1 MTTAE
6 PTEMFEPRTYE
17 KYRVSVEQ
25 YRTFRE
31 QGFLVVKNLVP
42 PEDVQDMNEY
52 MDDMLA
58 GRRTLDGAVVIKG
71 FGLKPES
78 RDDWSRAHMLHRIS
92 PMHERFLLHPRT
104 LDVLEA
110 IIGPDVLALQS
121 MLFFKRPGQ
130 PGQGY
135 HQDAYYLPTF
145 PDTLCGAWMAL
156 TPATLENGCLWFAK
170 GSQHEPVYPD
180 QHGGGAALTTNI
192 GDLGHIENPSN
203 NDLSIN
209 TLSRIVEKYRYSS
222 VPVEAQPG
230 DVVFFGGHIV
240 HWSFSNRSD
249 IPRRAYVGHYCNAR
263 SLVLWNHGEPWEGD
277 QSNYLH
283 ILARGDSHL
292 PFAQPKFGTPCA
304 ANQPRASTTGA
315 PPKSMMGMEDGMMGE
330 GEHPEEDHDHSDM

>member
-6 PTEMFEPRTYE
+6 EVPTRTYE

-31 QGFLVVKNLVP
+31 QGFLKIKGLLT
-42 PEDVQDMNEY
+42 PEDVQDMNDY

-58 GRRTLDGAVVIKG
+58 GRRTLDGAIVIKG

-92 PMHERFLLHPRT
+92 PMHERYLLHPRV
-104 LDVLEA
+104 LDALEA
-110 IIGPDVLALQS
+110 LIGPDVLALQS

-135 HQDAYYLPTF
+135 HQDSYYLPTF
-145 PDTLCGAWMAL
+145 PDTLCGAWQAL

-180 QHGGGAALTTNI
+180 KHGGGAALTTNI
-192 GDLGHIENPSN
+192 ADLGHIENPSN
-203 NDLSIN
+203 NDFSVN
-209 TLSRIVEKYRYSS
+209 TLSRIVDKYKDSL
-222 VPVEAQPG
+222 VPVEAEPG
-230 DVVFFGGHIV
+230 DVVFFGGHII

-263 SLVLWNHGEPWEGD
+263 SLVLWNHGERWEGD

-292 PFAQPKFGTPCA
+292 PYAQPTFGTPCA
-304 ANQPRASTTGA
+304 ANQPKAKQEGGA
-315 PPKSMMGMEDGMMGE
+315 PKSMMGMEDGMMGE
-330 GEHPEEDHDHSDM
+330 GEHPEEDDHDH